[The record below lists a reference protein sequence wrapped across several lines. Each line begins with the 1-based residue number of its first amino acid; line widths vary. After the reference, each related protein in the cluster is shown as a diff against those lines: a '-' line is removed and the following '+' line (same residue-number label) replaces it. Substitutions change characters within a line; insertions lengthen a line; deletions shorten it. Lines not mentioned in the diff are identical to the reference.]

1 MQVWAYETFG
11 TLKEN
16 GHCHLR
22 DGAAFPRMNRWRSGS
37 KAIFSKVMEDLYA
50 NITVR
55 DPFPHRCL
63 HPCCLQEVAISCC
76 DLKPA

>member
-22 DGAAFPRMNRWRSGS
+22 DGAAFPRIKRWQIGS
-37 KAIFSKVMEDLYA
+37 KAILSKVMEDLYA
-50 NITVR
+50 NRTVR
-55 DPFPHRCL
+55 DPSHIAV
-63 HPCCLQEVAISCC
+63 CCLQEVAISCH